1 MSTEAEKKE
10 ASRKAIAQSRDDII
24 EIKAVLLG
32 VKGTDDGGMAQDVKE
47 LKVQGQKRNG
57 RIGKLEIGLASL
69 ISILTGL
76 GILDAT
82 VFHRVIGG

>member
-1 MSTEAEKKE
+1 MKPSE
-10 ASRKAIAQSRDDII
+10 RDDLLIRLDEQSHNTWNALKEKDDSIDKKLDRVI
-24 EIKAVLLG
+24 EHMGK
-32 VKGTDDGGMAQDVKE
+32 Q
-47 LKVQGQKRNG
+47 NG

>member
-1 MSTEAEKKE
+1 M
-10 ASRKAIAQSRDDII
+10 
-24 EIKAVLLG
+24 LLG

-57 RIGKLEIGLASL
+57 RIGKLEIGLTSL